1 MKNFKFSNIKTPI
14 LIAEISANHN
24 GSLAHAK
31 KLIKT
36 AKLYKAD
43 FVKLQTYEAR
53 NMTIESNRNEFI
65 IKKGLWKGYTL
76 WDLYSKACTPLNWQ
90 KELFSYSRK
99 IGINCLSSPFD
110 EECVELLEKINCPIY
125 KLASFEMT
133 DIPLVKKIAQTK
145 KPIIISTGLSSVG
158 EIEKTVNI
166 AKTNGAKEIALL
178 YCVSSYPAKTS
189 DFNLNNITIL
199 KNKFK
204 NCTIGLSDHSLNDD
218 VAKIAISLG
227 AKIIEKHIALDNQ
240 KKGLDIEFS
249 IKGKEILLF
258 KKMIE
263 NTYKTLGKN
272 YFYRN
277 KNEKENII
285 YRRSIY
291 SIKNISQNEVFTHD
305 NIKRI
310 RPYNGLSPE
319 KYDFIIGKKAK
330 NKILSGRPIKISHIK
345 NK

>member
-1 MKNFKFSNIKTPI
+1 MKNFKFSKIKSPI

-36 AKLYKAD
+36 AKLNKAD

-65 IKKGLWKGYTL
+65 IKKGLWKNYTL
-76 WDLYSKACTPLNWQ
+76 WDLYSRACTPLNWQ

-110 EECVELLEKINCPIY
+110 DECVDLLEKINCPIY

-145 KPIIISTGLSSVG
+145 KPIIISTGLSSIG

-166 AKTNGAKEIALL
+166 ARTNGAKEIALL
-178 YCVSSYPAKTS
+178 YCVSSYPAKMS

-204 NCTIGLSDHSLNDD
+204 KCTIGLSDHSLNDD

-227 AKIIEKHIALDNQ
+227 AKIIEKHIALDDQ

-277 KNEKENII
+277 KNEKKNII

-291 SIKNISQNEVFTHD
+291 SIKNISKNEIFTHD

-330 NKILSGRPIKISHIK
+330 NKILSGCPIKISHIK
-345 NK
+345 K

>member
-1 MKNFKFSNIKTPI
+1 MKNFKFSKIKSPI

-36 AKLYKAD
+36 AKLNKAD

-65 IKKGLWKGYTL
+65 IKKGLWKDYTL

-110 EECVELLEKINCPIY
+110 DECVDLLEKINCPIY

-145 KPIIISTGLSSVG
+145 KPLIISTGLSSIG

-178 YCVSSYPAKTS
+178 YCVSSYPAKMS

-277 KNEKENII
+277 KNEKKNII

-291 SIKNISQNEVFTHD
+291 SIKNISQNEIFTHD

-330 NKILSGRPIKISHIK
+330 NKISSGHPIKISNIK
-345 NK
+345 K

>member
-1 MKNFKFSNIKTPI
+1 MKNFKFSKIKSPI

-36 AKLYKAD
+36 AKLNKAD

-65 IKKGLWKGYTL
+65 IKKGLWKNYTL
-76 WDLYSKACTPLNWQ
+76 WDLYSRACTPLNWQ

-110 EECVELLEKINCPIY
+110 DECVDLLEKINCPIY

-145 KPIIISTGLSSVG
+145 KPIIISTGLSSIG

-166 AKTNGAKEIALL
+166 ARTNGAKEIALL
-178 YCVSSYPAKTS
+178 YCVSSYPAKMS

-204 NCTIGLSDHSLNDD
+204 KCTIGLSDHSLNDD

-227 AKIIEKHIALDNQ
+227 AKIIEKHIALDDQ

-277 KNEKENII
+277 KNEKKNII

-291 SIKNISQNEVFTHD
+291 SIKNISQNEIFTHD

-330 NKILSGRPIKISHIK
+330 NKILSGCPIKISHIK
-345 NK
+345 K

>member
-1 MKNFKFSNIKTPI
+1 MKNFKFSKIKSPI

-36 AKLYKAD
+36 AKLNKAD

-65 IKKGLWKGYTL
+65 IKKGLWKDYTL

-110 EECVELLEKINCPIY
+110 DECVDLLEKINCPIY

-145 KPIIISTGLSSVG
+145 KPLIISTGLSSIG

-178 YCVSSYPAKTS
+178 YCVSSYPAKMS

-277 KNEKENII
+277 KNEKKNII

-291 SIKNISQNEVFTHD
+291 SIKNISQNEIFTHD

-330 NKILSGRPIKISHIK
+330 NKISSGHPIKISHIK
-345 NK
+345 K

>member
-1 MKNFKFSNIKTPI
+1 MALKNINPT
-14 LIAEISANHN
+14 
-24 GSLAHAK
+24 
-31 KLIKT
+31 T
-36 AKLYKAD
+36 TKAW
-43 FVKLQTYEAR
+43 Q
-53 NMTIESNRNEFI
+53 
-65 IKKGLWKGYTL
+65 
-76 WDLYSKACTPLNWQ
+76 DLSDHFN
-90 KELFSYSRK
+90 
-99 IGINCLSSPFD
+99 
-110 EECVELLEKINCPIY
+110 
-125 KLASFEMT
+125 
-133 DIPLVKKIAQTK
+133 
-145 KPIIISTGLSSVG
+145 
-158 EIEKTVNI
+158 EIEKTINI
-166 AKTNGAKEIALL
+166 ARSNGAREIALL
-178 YCVSSYPAKTS
+178 YCVSSYPAKIS

-240 KKGLDIEFS
+240 KKGFDIEFS
-249 IKGKEILLF
+249 IKGKEILQF
-258 KKMIE
+258 KQMIE

-277 KNEKENII
+277 NNEKKNII

-291 SIKNISQNEVFTHD
+291 SIKDISQNEIFTKD

-319 KYDFIIGKKAK
+319 MYDLVIGKKAK
-330 NKILSGRPIKISHIK
+330 KKILSGHPIKISHIK

>member
-1 MKNFKFSNIKTPI
+1 MKNFKFSKIKSPI

-36 AKLYKAD
+36 AKLNKAD

-65 IKKGLWKGYTL
+65 IKKGLWKNYTL

-110 EECVELLEKINCPIY
+110 DECVDLLEKINCPIY

-145 KPIIISTGLSSVG
+145 KPIIISTGLSSIG

-166 AKTNGAKEIALL
+166 ARTNGAKEIALL
-178 YCVSSYPAKTS
+178 YCVSSYPAKMS

-204 NCTIGLSDHSLNDD
+204 KCTIGLSDHSLNDD

-227 AKIIEKHIALDNQ
+227 AKIIEKHIALDDQ

-277 KNEKENII
+277 KNEKKNII

-291 SIKNISQNEVFTHD
+291 SIKNISKNEIFTHD

-330 NKILSGRPIKISHIK
+330 NKILSGCPIKISHIK
-345 NK
+345 K

>member
-1 MKNFKFSNIKTPI
+1 MHTFK
-14 LIAEISANHN
+14 LAERTFF
-24 GSLAHAK
+24 L
-31 KLIKT
+31 
-36 AKLYKAD
+36 
-43 FVKLQTYEAR
+43 
-53 NMTIESNRNEFI
+53 
-65 IKKGLWKGYTL
+65 
-76 WDLYSKACTPLNWQ
+76 
-90 KELFSYSRK
+90 SRK

-110 EECVELLEKINCPIY
+110 DECVDLLEKINCPIY

-133 DIPLVKKIAQTK
+133 DIPLVKKTAQTK
-145 KPIIISTGLSSVG
+145 KPIIISTGLSSIG

-166 AKTNGAKEIALL
+166 ARTNGAKEIALL
-178 YCVSSYPAKTS
+178 YCVSSYPAKMS

-204 NCTIGLSDHSLNDD
+204 KCTIGLSDHSLNDD

-227 AKIIEKHIALDNQ
+227 AKIIEKHIALDDQ

-277 KNEKENII
+277 KNEKKNII

-291 SIKNISQNEVFTHD
+291 SIKNISKNEIFTHD

-330 NKILSGRPIKISHIK
+330 NKILSGCPIKISHIK
-345 NK
+345 K

>member
-1 MKNFKFSNIKTPI
+1 MKNFKFSKIKSPI

-36 AKLYKAD
+36 AKLNKAD

-65 IKKGLWKGYTL
+65 IKKGLWKNYTL

-110 EECVELLEKINCPIY
+110 DECVDLLEKINCPIY

-145 KPIIISTGLSSVG
+145 KPIIISTGLSSIG

-166 AKTNGAKEIALL
+166 ARTNGAKEIALL
-178 YCVSSYPAKTS
+178 YCVSSYPAKMS

-227 AKIIEKHIALDNQ
+227 AKIIEKHIALDDQ

-277 KNEKENII
+277 KNEKKNII

-291 SIKNISQNEVFTHD
+291 SIKNISQNEIFTHD

-330 NKILSGRPIKISHIK
+330 NKILSGCPIKISHIK

>member
-1 MKNFKFSNIKTPI
+1 MKNFKFSNIKNPI

-24 GSLAHAK
+24 GSLSHAK
-31 KLIKT
+31 KLIKS
-36 AKLYKAD
+36 AKLNKAD
-43 FVKLQTYEAR
+43 FVKLQTYEAK
-53 NMTIESNRNEFI
+53 NMTIKSNRSEFM

-76 WDLYSKACTPLNWQ
+76 WDLYSKACTPLVWQ
-90 KELFSYSRK
+90 KELFSYSKK

-110 EECVELLEKINCPIY
+110 EECVDLLQKLNCPIY

-145 KPIIISTGLSSVG
+145 KPMIISTGLSNIN
-158 EIEKTVNI
+158 EIEKTINI
-166 AKTNGAKEIALL
+166 ARSNGAKEIALL

-189 DFNLNNITIL
+189 DFNLNNISIL

-240 KKGLDIEFS
+240 KKGFDIEFS
-249 IKGKEILLF
+249 IKGREILQF

-277 KNEKENII
+277 NSEKKNII

-291 SIKNISQNEVFTHD
+291 SIKDISQNEMFTKD

-319 KYDFIIGKKAK
+319 MYDFVIGKKAK
-330 NKILSGRPIKISHIK
+330 KKILSGHPIKISHIK

>member
-1 MKNFKFSNIKTPI
+1 MKNFKFSKIKSPI

-36 AKLYKAD
+36 AKLNKAD

-65 IKKGLWKGYTL
+65 IKKGLWKNYTL
-76 WDLYSKACTPLNWQ
+76 WDLYSRACTPLNWQ

-110 EECVELLEKINCPIY
+110 DECVDLLEKINCPIY

-145 KPIIISTGLSSVG
+145 KPIIISTGLSSIG

-166 AKTNGAKEIALL
+166 ARTNGAKEIALL
-178 YCVSSYPAKTS
+178 YCVSSYPAKMS

-204 NCTIGLSDHSLNDD
+204 KCTIGLSDHSLNDD

-227 AKIIEKHIALDNQ
+227 AKIIEKHIALDDQ

-263 NTYKTLGKN
+263 NTYKTLG
-272 YFYRN
+272 
-277 KNEKENII
+277 
-285 YRRSIY
+285 
-291 SIKNISQNEVFTHD
+291 
-305 NIKRI
+305 
-310 RPYNGLSPE
+310 
-319 KYDFIIGKKAK
+319 
-330 NKILSGRPIKISHIK
+330 
-345 NK
+345 

>member
-1 MKNFKFSNIKTPI
+1 MKNFKFSKIKSPI

-36 AKLYKAD
+36 AKLNKAD

-65 IKKGLWKGYTL
+65 IKKGLWKNYTL
-76 WDLYSKACTPLNWQ
+76 WDLYSRACTPLNWQ

-110 EECVELLEKINCPIY
+110 DECVDLLEKINCPIY

-145 KPIIISTGLSSVG
+145 KPIIISTGLSSIG

-166 AKTNGAKEIALL
+166 ARTNGAKEIALL
-178 YCVSSYPAKTS
+178 YCVSSYPAKMS

-227 AKIIEKHIALDNQ
+227 AKIIEKHIALDDQ

-277 KNEKENII
+277 KNEKKNII

-291 SIKNISQNEVFTHD
+291 SIKNISQNEIFTHD

-330 NKILSGRPIKISHIK
+330 NKILSGCPIKISHIK
-345 NK
+345 K

>member
-1 MKNFKFSNIKTPI
+1 MKNFKFSKIKSPI

-36 AKLYKAD
+36 AKLNKAD

-65 IKKGLWKGYTL
+65 IKKGLWKNYTL
-76 WDLYSKACTPLNWQ
+76 WDLYSRACTPLNWQ

-110 EECVELLEKINCPIY
+110 DECVDLLEKINCPIY

-145 KPIIISTGLSSVG
+145 KPIIISTGLSSIG

-166 AKTNGAKEIALL
+166 ARTNGAKEIALL
-178 YCVSSYPAKTS
+178 YCVSSYPAKMS

-204 NCTIGLSDHSLNDD
+204 KCTIGLSDHSLNDD

-227 AKIIEKHIALDNQ
+227 AKIIEKHIALDDQ

-277 KNEKENII
+277 KNEKKNII

-291 SIKNISQNEVFTHD
+291 SIKNISQNEIFTHD

-330 NKILSGRPIKISHIK
+330 NKILSGCPIKISHIK

>member
-1 MKNFKFSNIKTPI
+1 MKNFKFSKIKSPI

-36 AKLYKAD
+36 AKLNKAD

-65 IKKGLWKGYTL
+65 IKKGLWKNYTL

-110 EECVELLEKINCPIY
+110 DECVDLLEKINCPIY

-145 KPIIISTGLSSVG
+145 KPIIISTGLSSIG

-166 AKTNGAKEIALL
+166 ARTNGAKEIALL
-178 YCVSSYPAKTS
+178 YCVSSYPAKMS

-204 NCTIGLSDHSLNDD
+204 KCTIGLSDHSLNDD

-227 AKIIEKHIALDNQ
+227 AKIIEKHIALDDQ

-277 KNEKENII
+277 KNEKKNII

-291 SIKNISQNEVFTHD
+291 SIKNISQNEIFTHD

-330 NKILSGRPIKISHIK
+330 NKILSGCPIKISHIK
-345 NK
+345 K

>member
-1 MKNFKFSNIKTPI
+1 MKNFKFSKIKSPI

-36 AKLYKAD
+36 AKLNKAD

-65 IKKGLWKGYTL
+65 IKKGLWKNYTL
-76 WDLYSKACTPLNWQ
+76 WDLYSRACTPLNWQ

-110 EECVELLEKINCPIY
+110 DECVDLLEKINCPIY

-145 KPIIISTGLSSVG
+145 KPIIISTGLSSIG

-166 AKTNGAKEIALL
+166 ARTNGAKEIALL
-178 YCVSSYPAKTS
+178 YCVSSYPAKMS

-227 AKIIEKHIALDNQ
+227 AKIIEKHIALDDQ

-277 KNEKENII
+277 KNEKKNII

-291 SIKNISQNEVFTHD
+291 SIKNISKNEIFTHD

-330 NKILSGRPIKISHIK
+330 NKILSGCPIKISHIK
-345 NK
+345 K

>member
-1 MKNFKFSNIKTPI
+1 MKNFKFSKIKSPI

-36 AKLYKAD
+36 AKLNKAD

-65 IKKGLWKGYTL
+65 IKKGLWKNYTL
-76 WDLYSKACTPLNWQ
+76 WDLYSRACTPLNWQ

-110 EECVELLEKINCPIY
+110 DECVDLLEKINCPIY

-145 KPIIISTGLSSVG
+145 KPIIISTGLSSIG

-166 AKTNGAKEIALL
+166 ARTNGAKEIALL
-178 YCVSSYPAKTS
+178 YCVSSYPAKMS

-227 AKIIEKHIALDNQ
+227 AKIIEKHIALDDQ

-277 KNEKENII
+277 KNEKKNII

-291 SIKNISQNEVFTHD
+291 SIKNISQNEIFTHD

-330 NKILSGRPIKISHIK
+330 NKILSGCPIKISHIK

>member
-1 MKNFKFSNIKTPI
+1 MKNFKFSKIKSPI

-36 AKLYKAD
+36 AKLNKAD

-65 IKKGLWKGYTL
+65 IKKGLWKNYTL

-110 EECVELLEKINCPIY
+110 DECVDLLEKINCPIY

-145 KPIIISTGLSSVG
+145 KPIIISTGLSSIG

-166 AKTNGAKEIALL
+166 ARTNGAKEIALL
-178 YCVSSYPAKTS
+178 YCVSSYPAKMS

-227 AKIIEKHIALDNQ
+227 AKIIEKHIALDDQ

-277 KNEKENII
+277 KNEKKNII

-291 SIKNISQNEVFTHD
+291 SIKNISKNEIFTHD

-330 NKILSGRPIKISHIK
+330 NKILSGCPIKISHIK
-345 NK
+345 K